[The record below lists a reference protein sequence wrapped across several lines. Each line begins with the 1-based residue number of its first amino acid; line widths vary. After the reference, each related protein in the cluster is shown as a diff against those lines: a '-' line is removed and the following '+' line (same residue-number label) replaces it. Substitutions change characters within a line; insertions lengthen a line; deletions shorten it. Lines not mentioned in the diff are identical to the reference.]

1 MSTREQRDFDADL
14 AAARLGRA
22 LDPDRALPVPPD
34 AGGRAVAVVALLGQ
48 QLGFQPRPV
57 TVDDAALPLEQARRI
72 IEGSQVRVRP
82 VTLDDGWWNDTVPP
96 LLVDHGGNVAIVLPG
111 PMFRPRLWRP
121 DRDPIPV
128 TAAVAANI
136 SSSCWWR

>member
-48 QLGFQPRPV
+48 RLGFQPRPV
-57 TVDDAALPLEQARRI
+57 TVDDDAPPLEQARRI

-82 VTLDDGWWNDTVPP
+82 VTLDDGWWNDNVPP
-96 LLVDHGGNVAIVLPG
+96 LLVDHGGNAAIEN
-111 PMFRPRLWRP
+111 
-121 DRDPIPV
+121 PV
-128 TAAVAANI
+128 I
-136 SSSCWWR
+136 G